1 MIVKA
6 KITLDPELKAQL
18 QKYVYD
24 IVGVIQDVYKEL
36 PIGMPEYIY
45 QEALGVAFSEAGIP
59 AWKEH
64 RHHPVYKGHSLSSF
78 LKMDYVVPN
87 KRGNVII
94 ECKALENLTSKEYQ
108 QLFSYMLGTQYPI
121 GIIVNFHSYPHATI
135 YKFYYDKTDLTI
147 TAF

>member
-6 KITLDPELKAQL
+6 KTTLDPELKAQL

-64 RHHPVYKGHSLSSF
+64 RHHPVYKGHSL
-78 LKMDYVVPN
+78 
-87 KRGNVII
+87 
-94 ECKALENLTSKEYQ
+94 LTSSLTKY
-108 QLFSYMLGTQYPI
+108 
-121 GIIVNFHSYPHATI
+121 V
-135 YKFYYDKTDLTI
+135 FYNWLINNILYLCVT
-147 TAF
+147 